1 MKKLLN
7 FENCYSFVSMYLL
20 NSLLFGCEG
29 LDVNYEV
36 EDEFLFDIVNDEDE
50 IVLFLDVL

>member
-1 MKKLLN
+1 
-7 FENCYSFVSMYLL
+7 MYLL